1 MIENFITAFIVY
13 FVVIDPVGT
22 APIFLA
28 ITTHL
33 NKRQKIRTALEGTFV
48 AGAIM
53 LFFALCGVWILHYL
67 NISLTAFR
75 LAGGIILLM
84 VALDMLANK
93 RQARREQGNDAIST
107 DDNIAIFPLAT
118 PLLAGSAVITSVM
131 VMVVASSPAGNLDI
145 VIGYGAMV
153 AVMLATAIVLIIASL
168 AESYINP
175 RVTLVFSRITAIIL
189 AALSIQYIIDGL
201 QALGVIQVIG

>member
-33 NKRQKIRTALEGTFV
+33 NKRQKIRTALEGSFV

-93 RQARREQGNDAIST
+93 RQARREQGNDTIST

-118 PLLAGSAVITSVM
+118 PSGV
-131 VMVVASSPAGNLDI
+131 
-145 VIGYGAMV
+145 
-153 AVMLATAIVLIIASL
+153 
-168 AESYINP
+168 
-175 RVTLVFSRITAIIL
+175 RVPPPLPF
-189 AALSIQYIIDGL
+189 LSIQSMNCSVSKIVLRRFLRYTPLTHFLVGFQPLKTISFL
-201 QALGVIQVIG
+201 

>member
-33 NKRQKIRTALEGTFV
+33 NKRQKIRTALEGSFV

-93 RQARREQGNDAIST
+93 RQARREQGNDTIST

-118 PLLAGSAVITSVM
+118 PLLAGPAAITSVM
-131 VMVVASSPAGNLDI
+131 GVAGSPASNLII
-145 VIGYGAMV
+145 VIDYRAMV
-153 AVMLATAIVLIIASL
+153 AVMSATEIGLIIVNIAKS
-168 AESYINP
+168 
-175 RVTLVFSRITAIIL
+175 
-189 AALSIQYIIDGL
+189 
-201 QALGVIQVIG
+201 